1 MRLLHLHSAMKTQPF
16 SPVFP
21 LAESAVKVF
30 CRLFLWNF
38 KVDRASQKGKRHQP
52 FSRTQPWKNRPRHGG
67 HRLDS
72 KAPCRAPNFIAKVVR
87 KRIIL
92 IRITWQGKSFPP
104 VKPNL
109 SGNTLIMKGS
119 LQAEPFAQ
127 DIDFIL
133 AQLTQVKLG
142 RTAHAG
148 HCLLACILP
157 LGIVLTNRSPSI
169 APPKSPYNERL
180 LASAA
185 PRAQQPERGRALK
198 RAALGA
204 SPPPAVW
211 NP

>member
-1 MRLLHLHSAMKTQPF
+1 MIVHPPKEKGINHFLGHSLEKTDPGMGDTGQ
-16 SPVFP
+16 
-21 LAESAVKVF
+21 
-30 CRLFLWNF
+30 
-38 KVDRASQKGKRHQP
+38 
-52 FSRTQPWKNRPRHGG
+52 TQRP
-67 HRLDS
+67 
-72 KAPCRAPNFIAKVVR
+72 PCRAPNFIAKVVR

-104 VKPNL
+104 VKPNP

-157 LGIVLTNRSPSI
+157 LGIVLMNRSPSI
-169 APPKSPYNERL
+169 APPKSPLQRK
-180 LASAA
+180 ASCLSRPARPAA
-185 PRAQQPERGRALK
+185 
-198 RAALGA
+198 
-204 SPPPAVW
+204 
-211 NP
+211 

>member
-1 MRLLHLHSAMKTQPF
+1 MIVHLPKEKGINHFLGHSLEKTDP
-16 SPVFP
+16 
-21 LAESAVKVF
+21 
-30 CRLFLWNF
+30 
-38 KVDRASQKGKRHQP
+38 GM
-52 FSRTQPWKNRPRHGG
+52 G
-67 HRLDS
+67 HTPDS

-104 VKPNL
+104 VKPNPA
-109 SGNTLIMKGS
+109 GNTLIMKGS

-148 HCLLACILP
+148 HCLLAYILP
-157 LGIVLTNRSPSI
+157 LGIVLMNRSSNI
-169 APPKSPYNERL
+169 APNSPYNERL

-185 PRAQQPERGRALK
+185 PRAQQPERGSGPQAGCFRSLPTPRQSETHNERLCYRK
-198 RAALGA
+198 WLMFF
-204 SPPPAVW
+204 P
-211 NP
+211 

>member
-1 MRLLHLHSAMKTQPF
+1 M
-16 SPVFP
+16 
-21 LAESAVKVF
+21 
-30 CRLFLWNF
+30 
-38 KVDRASQKGKRHQP
+38 
-52 FSRTQPWKNRPRHGG
+52 
-67 HRLDS
+67 
-72 KAPCRAPNFIAKVVR
+72 
-87 KRIIL
+87 
-92 IRITWQGKSFPP
+92 
-104 VKPNL
+104 KPNL

-204 SPPPAVW
+204 SPPPGSLKPITKGCVIKMVDVFSLKLQRNKQKNASAVDPAKGKTGKKALLFTALW
-211 NP
+211 R